1 MNSKSKNYIKNNFI
15 MENKTKIFI
24 GVLLICLVTFIS
36 IFFFLNK
43 KRITNIKSKNSTS
56 FFELG
61 PDLNYARF
69 STSYKEMSNGNVLII
84 GGDGGVNVGYS
95 IANKVEIY
103 NKKSN
108 KFEKISDSNYFHKKK
123 TYMFEK
129 NNKIYLLDDN
139 PIEIYD
145 LYSNSFNKTNW
156 CVGADSCSNTRQY
169 VNTTFRAYQ
178 NGSNIVI
185 VTLKDLHI
193 YDLLSNKLTKLPNF
207 KFERIGY
214 NIIFSPEKK
223 IIVLGGF
230 DKNKTFVKQV
240 EMYNSKLNK
249 FEEIFTLD
257 NIQKISKVD
266 PHEGAIYFN
275 NDKYI
280 YDNKLNLLKKV
291 VYRHFD
297 KDTNTIIL
305 DNRYSLLYKNCSYFY
320 CSMQTQIYD
329 KNNDILIDGPN
340 LLYRPSPNPGIIKLS
355 NNKFLIFHNYDPNR
369 NIPLIETQILTI
381 GG

>member
-1 MNSKSKNYIKNNFI
+1 MDTKKNNFMI
-15 MENKTKIFI
+15 ENKTKIIIF
-24 GVLLICLVTFIS
+24 VLLICLAICIFV
-36 IFFFLNK
+36 FFFFD
-43 KRITNIKSKNSTS
+43 KRRIKNINSKNSTS

-61 PDLNYARF
+61 PNLNYARF
-69 STSYKEMSNGNVLII
+69 STSYKEMSDGNVLII

-95 IANKVEIY
+95 IANKAEIY

-139 PIEIYD
+139 PIEIYNID
-145 LYSNSFNKTNW
+145 SNSFKKTDG

-178 NGSNIVI
+178 NGSNVVI
-185 VTLKDLHI
+185 VTLKDLYI
-193 YDLLSNKLTKLPNF
+193 YNLLSNKLTKLPKF
-207 KFERIGY
+207 KSERIGY
-214 NIIFSPEKK
+214 KIIFSPEKK

-230 DKNKTFVKQV
+230 DKNKTFIKQV

-249 FEEIFTLD
+249 FEELFVLD
-257 NIQKISKVD
+257 NIQRISKVD
-266 PHEGAIYFN
+266 PYGGAIYFN

-280 YDNKLNLLKKV
+280 YDNKSNSLKKV
-291 VYRHFD
+291 FYRNFD
-297 KDTNTIIL
+297 KDTNTMIL

-320 CSMQTQIYD
+320 CSMETQIYD
-329 KNNDILIDGPN
+329 KNNDSLTKGPN
-340 LLYRPSPNPGIIKLS
+340 LLYRPSSNPGIIKLS

-369 NIPLIETQILTI
+369 NIPLVETQILTI